1 MKTKEALKIIDENW
15 VKKRKGFRVHFQKM
29 VDSELITDYVPPL
42 EVKPLDSDV
51 LAWRL
56 AWKLAEA
63 TKTQTSDINDGEII
77 NVYVVDD
84 DGHPIYYYAT
94 NRPEI
99 FNAKDVEKG

>member
-1 MKTKEALKIIDENW
+1 MKTEEALKIIDAGW
-15 VKKRKGFRVHFQKM
+15 AKKRKGFRVRFQKM
-29 VDSELITDYVPPL
+29 VNSELITDHVPG
-42 EVKPLDSDV
+42 EEAKPLDSDV
-51 LAWRL
+51 VAWRL

-63 TKTQTSDINDGEII
+63 TKTQTPDISDGEIV

-84 DGHPIYYYAT
+84 EGRPINYYAT

>member
-1 MKTKEALKIIDENW
+1 MKTKEALKIIDDGW
-15 VKKRKGFRVHFQKM
+15 AKKRRGFRVRFQKM
-29 VDSELITDYVPPL
+29 VDSELITDYVPG
-42 EVKPLDSDV
+42 EDAKPLDSDV

-63 TKTQTSDINDGEII
+63 TKTDTAAINDGEIV

-84 DGHPIYYYAT
+84 GGHPINYYAT
-94 NRPEI
+94 NQPEI

>member
-1 MKTKEALKIIDENW
+1 MKTKDALEIIDEGW
-15 VKKRKGFRVHFQKM
+15 VKKKKGFRVHFQKM
-29 VDSELITDYVPPL
+29 VNAELITDYVPPQ

-51 LAWRL
+51 VAWRL

-63 TKTQTSDINDGEII
+63 TKTYTSEINDGEII

-84 DGHPIYYYAT
+84 EGHPMNYYAT